1 MFGIQSSHELLPP
14 PNNLG
19 QVEAVAAVGG
29 AGVQQQCLGLATTL
43 NIQIRKFHV
52 LCTFPV
58 KKFN

>member
-29 AGVQQQCLGLATTL
+29 AGVQQQRLGLATGL
-43 NIQIRKFHV
+43 KIQMQNFMFFA
-52 LCTFPV
+52 LFQ
-58 KKFN
+58 